1 MRTFLKGIS
10 LAAVLATLL
19 AACGGAGPPAPTATP
34 TLDPDNPVITIG
46 LGEYHFT
53 PDRIELTVGQHV
65 TFHVVNHGAID
76 HEIMIGRNPLRAED
90 GTLGDGFE
98 HDFFALASPTVEGD
112 ATVMGM
118 PGMEM
123 SDGMDMGDEGMDTGG
138 DSGEMAMD
146 ATPTA
151 EMAMGGEEMEG
162 MNGGMVMFEPAQEA
176 TITFDV
182 TEDMLG
188 TWTMGCFELSS
199 GKVHFD
205 EGMVGV
211 LTVFPQED

>member
-1 MRTFLKGIS
+1 MRATLRGLS
-10 LAAVLATLL
+10 LAAILATLL
-19 AACGGAGPPAPTATP
+19 AACGAAGTPAPTATP
-34 TLDPDNPVITIG
+34 TLDPDNPVINIG
-46 LGEYHFT
+46 LTEYEFT

-65 TFHVVNHGAID
+65 TLHVVNHGAID

-98 HDFFALASPTVEGD
+98 HDFFALANPMVEGD
-112 ATVMGM
+112 ASVMGM
-118 PGMEM
+118 PGM
-123 SDGMDMGDEGMDTGG
+123 DMGG

-151 EMAMGGEEMEG
+151 EMAMDNGDGEMHMDDDHMEG
-162 MNGGMVMFEPAQEA
+162 MNGGMVMFEPSQEA
-176 TITFDV
+176 TIAFDV

-199 GKVHFD
+199 GRVHFD
-205 EGMVGV
+205 EGMAGI
-211 LTVFPQED
+211 LTVFPAEE

>member
-1 MRTFLKGIS
+1 MRATLRGLS
-10 LAAVLATLL
+10 LAAILATLL
-19 AACGGAGPPAPTATP
+19 AACGAAGTPAPTATP
-34 TLDPDNPVITIG
+34 TLDPDNPVINIG
-46 LGEYHFT
+46 LTEYEFT

-65 TFHVVNHGAID
+65 TLHVVNHGAID

-98 HDFFALASPTVEGD
+98 HDFFALANPMVEGD
-112 ATVMGM
+112 ASVMGM
-118 PGMEM
+118 PGM
-123 SDGMDMGDEGMDTGG
+123 DMGG

-151 EMAMGGEEMEG
+151 EMAMDGDQGEGDHMDG
-162 MNGGMVMFEPAQEA
+162 MNGGMVMFEPSQEA
-176 TITFDV
+176 TIAFDV

-199 GKVHFD
+199 GRVHFD
-205 EGMVGV
+205 EGMAGI
-211 LTVFPQED
+211 LTVFPAEE

>member
-1 MRTFLKGIS
+1 MRTTLRGLS
-10 LAAVLATLL
+10 LAAIPATLL
-19 AACGGAGPPAPTATP
+19 AACGAAGTPAPTATP
-34 TLDPDNPVITIG
+34 TLDPDNPVINIG
-46 LGEYHFT
+46 LTEYEFT

-65 TFHVVNHGAID
+65 TLHVVNHGAID

-98 HDFFALASPTVEGD
+98 HDFFALANPTVEGD
-112 ATVMGM
+112 ASVMGM
-118 PGMEM
+118 PGM
-123 SDGMDMGDEGMDTGG
+123 DMGG

-151 EMAMGGEEMEG
+151 EMAMDNGDGEMHMDDDHMEG
-162 MNGGMVMFEPAQEA
+162 MNGGMVMFEPSQEA
-176 TITFDV
+176 TIAFDV

-199 GKVHFD
+199 GRVHFD
-205 EGMVGV
+205 EGMAGI
-211 LTVFPQED
+211 LTVFPAEE

>member
-1 MRTFLKGIS
+1 MRATLRGIS
-10 LAAVLATLL
+10 LAAILATLL
-19 AACGGAGPPAPTATP
+19 AACGAAGTPAPTATP
-34 TLDPDNPVITIG
+34 TLDPNNPVINIG
-46 LGEYHFT
+46 LTEYEFT
-53 PDRIELTVGQHV
+53 PDRIELTVGQHI
-65 TFHVVNHGAID
+65 TLHVVNHGAID

-98 HDFFALASPTVEGD
+98 HDFFALANPMVEGD
-112 ATVMGM
+112 ASVMGM
-118 PGMEM
+118 PGM
-123 SDGMDMGDEGMDTGG
+123 DMGG

-151 EMAMGGEEMEG
+151 EMAMDGDQGEGDHMDG
-162 MNGGMVMFEPAQEA
+162 MNGGMVMFEPSQEA
-176 TITFDV
+176 TIAFDV

-199 GKVHFD
+199 GRVHFD

-211 LTVFPQED
+211 LTVFPAEE

>member
-1 MRTFLKGIS
+1 MRTTLRGLS
-10 LAAVLATLL
+10 LAAILATLL
-19 AACGGAGPPAPTATP
+19 AACGAAGTPAPTATP
-34 TLDPDNPVITIG
+34 TLDPDNPVINIG
-46 LGEYHFT
+46 LTEYEFT

-65 TFHVVNHGAID
+65 TLHVVNHGAID

-98 HDFFALASPTVEGD
+98 HDFFALANPMVEGD
-112 ATVMGM
+112 ASVMGM
-118 PGMEM
+118 PGM
-123 SDGMDMGDEGMDTGG
+123 DMGG

-151 EMAMGGEEMEG
+151 EMAMDNGDGEMHMDDDHMEG
-162 MNGGMVMFEPAQEA
+162 MNGGMVMFEPSQEA
-176 TITFDV
+176 TIAFDV

-199 GKVHFD
+199 GRVHFD
-205 EGMVGV
+205 EGMAGI
-211 LTVFPQED
+211 LTVFPAEE

>member
-1 MRTFLKGIS
+1 MRATLRGLS
-10 LAAVLATLL
+10 LAAIPATLL
-19 AACGGAGPPAPTATP
+19 AACGAAGTPAPTATP
-34 TLDPDNPVITIG
+34 TLDPDNPVINIG
-46 LGEYHFT
+46 LTEYEFT

-65 TFHVVNHGAID
+65 TLHVVNHGAID

-98 HDFFALASPTVEGD
+98 HDFFALANPMVEGD
-112 ATVMGM
+112 ASVMGM
-118 PGMEM
+118 PGM
-123 SDGMDMGDEGMDTGG
+123 DMGG

-151 EMAMGGEEMEG
+151 EMAMDNGDGEMHMDDDHMEG
-162 MNGGMVMFEPAQEA
+162 MNGGMVMFEPSQEA
-176 TITFDV
+176 TIAFDV

-199 GKVHFD
+199 GRVHFD
-205 EGMVGV
+205 EGMAGI
-211 LTVFPQED
+211 LTVFPAEE

>member
-1 MRTFLKGIS
+1 MRATLRGLS
-10 LAAVLATLL
+10 LAAILATLL
-19 AACGGAGPPAPTATP
+19 AACGAAGTPAPTATP
-34 TLDPDNPVITIG
+34 TLDPNNPVINIG
-46 LGEYHFT
+46 LTEYEFT

-65 TFHVVNHGAID
+65 TLHVVNHGAID
-76 HEIMIGRNPLRAED
+76 HEIMIGRNPLRAEN

-98 HDFFALASPTVEGD
+98 HDFFALANPMVEGD
-112 ATVMGM
+112 ASVMGM
-118 PGMEM
+118 PGM
-123 SDGMDMGDEGMDTGG
+123 DMGG

-151 EMAMGGEEMEG
+151 EMAMDNGDGEMHMDDDHMEG
-162 MNGGMVMFEPAQEA
+162 MNGGMVMFEPSQEA
-176 TITFDV
+176 TIAFDV

-199 GKVHFD
+199 GRVHFD

-211 LTVFPQED
+211 LTVFPTEE